1 MENTK
6 TCWEKTDQTLKVSVG
21 EDVECVLIGAGL
33 PRTGTFSTLLALE
46 QLLPGKCYHMARAIN
61 NEEDREHWSQAE
73 QGRLTDQD
81 WFSFIQSRELSASV
95 DYPMSLFWKDLARLH
110 PQAKV
115 ILTVRDPVKW
125 FQSVRSTI
133 REIIRFR
140 QTLTFLPLR
149 ILQTILGSLPTNV
162 SRWSCFSATYLGP
175 SYPGGLFGAIDN
187 GEETALR
194 FFRDWNDQ
202 VRREIPQSQ
211 LLVFD
216 VREGW

>member
-1 MENTK
+1 M
-6 TCWEKTDQTLKVSVG
+6 
-21 EDVECVLIGAGL
+21 
-33 PRTGTFSTLLALE
+33 LA
-46 QLLPGKCYHMARAIN
+46 GKCYHMARAIN

-81 WFSFIQSRELSASV
+81 WSNFIQSRELSASV
-95 DYPMSLFWKDLARLH
+95 DYPMSLYWKDLARLH

-149 ILQTILGSLPTNV
+149 AIQTILGSLPTNV
-162 SRWSCFSATYLGP
+162 SRSISP
-175 SYPGGLFGAIDN
+175 SSRYIQ
-187 GEETALR
+187 AL
-194 FFRDWNDQ
+194 
-202 VRREIPQSQ
+202 II
-211 LLVFD
+211 
-216 VREGW
+216 VRELQSVEIFSY